1 MNLTE
6 ISVRKPVL
14 AWMIMASTVLFG
26 VVAATRIGISQFPD
40 VDFPTI
46 NVFVTWEGAAPE
58 AMERDVVEPIEETV
72 MQVEGIKSLTSVA
85 RQGSASITIEFDI
98 KRNIDVA
105 LQEVQ
110 TKVAQAQRRLPK
122 DMDPAIVSKTN
133 PEDIPILWLG
143 LSGPYSDQELSDY
156 ARYRVKERLQTLQGV
171 GEITVNGALERNIR
185 VWIDANALDRFRVT
199 AADVV
204 RAIGEQ
210 HIELPSG
217 YLETPGREIS
227 VRVMGEAFDL
237 ETIGNLVVRKV
248 DGAPIYLKQVA
259 FIEDGFEDQRVLARV
274 NGEPAKSLGIRKMR
288 GANAVAVAQSV
299 KAAMVELN
307 EELPAGMR
315 LEVNNDATRF
325 IENAITD
332 IQYELLVAILLT
344 ALVCWLFL
352 GNFSST
358 LNVILAIPMS
368 LLGTVAVI
376 YFLGFTLNT
385 FTLLGLS
392 LAVGLVVDDAIMV
405 IENIF
410 RHAEQGKP
418 KKRAALEGTDE
429 IKFAA
434 LAATIAIVAIFI
446 PVIFMDGVIGQFFL
460 QFGVTLCLAV
470 MFSYAEAVTLAPAR
484 SSQILKLRHAK
495 QSALN
500 RGVEKAFETLARL
513 YKWQLQIALKSPYL
527 VLALATVLLL
537 FSGWLFSKLP
547 SEFVPSQDQSRL
559 IIRYHAA
566 VGSSLSE
573 TSELIKRAEA
583 FMASRPE
590 TARVFTVIGGFT
602 GSVASG
608 QTFWTLKPMKERS
621 LSQNELAD
629 ILRRELRTYPGLR
642 ASIQDPSQSGF
653 TAQRGYPIEF
663 SVQGNDWNT
672 LVAQANLV
680 QQKLSASGLVVDL
693 DSDYRLGQPELRII
707 PNRNAAMDKEVPIAD
722 IANTMNAL
730 VGGVR
735 AGKFNSQG
743 RRIDIRTR
751 LISDQRTRGE
761 DIANLRFRAASGEWV
776 PLSSLVTME
785 EQPAFQAITR
795 KNRERAIT
803 FFANPAPNHSQ
814 DEALKFVESLR
825 QELPPGY
832 RIVFGG
838 ASATFQESF
847 QSLLFTLV
855 LGILVAY
862 MVLAAQFNSFLHP
875 VTVLTILPLSAAG
888 AAFALWSFSITL
900 NIFSLIG
907 ILLLMGIVKK
917 NSIILVDYASKQRDK
932 GHNAIEAMLIAGPVR
947 LRPILMTSISTG
959 MAAVPAAVGI
969 GEGSET
975 RRPMALAV
983 IGGLALST
991 FLSLL
996 VVPAFYIVADRIK
1009 NYLSKKIT
1017 RPTNAADEVDNADK
1031 LAEVS

>member
-26 VVAATRIGISQFPD
+26 IVALTRIGISQFPD

-46 NVFVTWEGAAPE
+46 NVSLIWEGAAPE

-72 MQVEGIKSLTSVA
+72 MQVEGIKSLTSVS
-85 RQGSASITIEFDI
+85 RQGSANIVIEFDL

-110 TKVAQAQRRLPK
+110 TKVAQAQRRLPT
-122 DMDPAIVSKTN
+122 DMDPAIVSKSN
-133 PEDIPILWLG
+133 PEDIPIIWLG

-156 ARYRVKERLQTLQGV
+156 VRYRVKERLQTLNGV
-171 GEITVNGALERNIR
+171 GEISIAGALERNIR
-185 VWIDANALDRFRVT
+185 VWIDANALDRFQVT
-199 AADVV
+199 AADVI

-248 DGAPIYLKQVA
+248 SGAPIYLKQVA
-259 FIEDGFEDQRVLARV
+259 LVEDGFEDQRVMARV
-274 NGEPAKSLGIRKMR
+274 NGEPAKGMGIRKLR
-288 GANAVAVAQSV
+288 GANAVAVAKSI

-307 EELPAGMR
+307 EEFPEGMK
-315 LEVNNDATRF
+315 LEINNDATKF
-325 IENAITD
+325 IEDAVTD
-332 IQYELLVAILLT
+332 IRDELVLAILLT

-392 LAVGLVVDDAIMV
+392 LAVGIVVDDAIMV

-434 LAATIAIVAIFI
+434 LAATIALVAIFI
-446 PVIFMDGVIGQFFL
+446 PVIFMDGVIGKFFL

-470 MFSYAEAVTLAPAR
+470 IFSYAEAVTLAPAR
-484 SSQILKLRHAK
+484 SSQILKLKHAK

-500 RGVEKAFETLARL
+500 RWIDKTFARL
-513 YKWQLQIALKSPYL
+513 EHIYEWQLRRALKTPYFI
-527 VLALATVLLL
+527 LALATVLLL
-537 FSGWLFSKLP
+537 VSAWIFYKLP
-547 SEFVPSQDQSRL
+547 SEFVPPQDQSRL
-559 IIRYHAA
+559 IIRFQASM
-566 VGSSLSE
+566 GSSLSE
-573 TSELIKRAEA
+573 TSKLIKQVEDFIAQRE
-583 FMASRPE
+583 E
-590 TARVFTVIGGFT
+590 TARVYTIIGGFT
-602 GSVASG
+602 GNVASG
-608 QTFWTLKPMKERS
+608 QTFWTLKPRKERA
-621 LSQNELAD
+621 LSHNELAA
-629 ILRRELRTYPGLR
+629 ILRKELKVPGLR
-642 ASIQDPSQSGF
+642 FSIQDPSLAGF

-663 SVQGNDWNT
+663 SVQGSDWDT
-672 LVAQANLV
+672 LVAQAELV
-680 QQKLSASGLVVDL
+680 RQKLSASGKVVDL
-693 DSDYRLGQPELRII
+693 DTDYRLGQPELRII
-707 PNRNAAMDKEVPIAD
+707 PDRNAAMDKEIPLSD

-735 AGKFNSQG
+735 VGKFNSQG

-751 LISDQRTRGE
+751 LISEQRTRGE
-761 DIANLRFRAASGEWV
+761 DVSNLRFRTASGELI
-776 PLSSLVTME
+776 PLSSLASTE
-785 EQPAFQAITR
+785 EKPAFQAITR

-803 FFANPAPNHSQ
+803 FFANPAPGHSQ
-814 DEALKFVESLR
+814 AEAIKLVESLG
-825 QELPPGY
+825 QELKQGY
-832 RIVFGG
+832 RVVFGG
-838 ASATFQESF
+838 ASTTYKESLYG
-847 QSLLFTLV
+847 LLFSLA

-888 AAFALWSFSITL
+888 AAFALLGFGITI

-917 NSIILVDYASKQRDK
+917 NSIILVDYATQQREK
-932 GHNAIEAMLIAGPVR
+932 GLNAFEAMLCAGPVR
-947 LRPILMTSISTG
+947 LRPILMTSIATG
-959 MAAVPAAVGI
+959 MAAVPAALGL

-975 RRPMALAV
+975 RRPMAIAV

-996 VVPAFYIVADRIK
+996 VVPAFYV
-1009 NYLSKKIT
+1009 
-1017 RPTNAADEVDNADK
+1017 VADK
-1031 LAEVS
+1031 LKQRLSRKATQHPGLEEVEPPHTHPL

>member
-46 NVFVTWEGAAPE
+46 NVSVIWEGAAPE

-85 RQGSASITIEFDI
+85 RQGTASITIEFDL

-110 TKVAQAQRRLPK
+110 TKVAQAQRKLPA
-122 DMDPAIVSKTN
+122 DMDPAIVSKSN

-143 LSGPYSDQELSDY
+143 LSGPYSDQMLSDSV
-156 ARYRVKERLQTLQGV
+156 RYRIKERLQTLKGV
-171 GEITVNGALERNIR
+171 GEISIGGALERNIR
-185 VWIDANALDRFRVT
+185 IWIDARELDRFQVT
-199 AADVV
+199 AADVI

-248 DGAPIYLKQVA
+248 NGAPIYLKQVA
-259 FIEDGFEDQRVLARV
+259 RIQDGFEDQRVMARV
-274 NGEPAKSLGIRKMR
+274 NGEPAQGMGIRKLR
-288 GANAVAVAQSV
+288 GANAVAVAQSI
-299 KAAMVELN
+299 KAEMKVLN
-307 EELPAGMR
+307 QELPPGMK
-315 LEVNNDATRF
+315 LEINNDATKF
-325 IENAITD
+325 IEDAVTD
-332 IQYELLVAILLT
+332 IQHELLLAILLT

-352 GNFSST
+352 GNLSST

-392 LAVGLVVDDAIMV
+392 LAVGIVVDDAIMV
-405 IENIF
+405 MENIF
-410 RHAEQGKP
+410 RHAEGGKP
-418 KKRAALEGTDE
+418 KKRAALEGTEE

-446 PVIFMDGVIGQFFL
+446 PVIFMEGVIGQFFL

-484 SSQILKLRHAK
+484 SAQILKLKHSKQK
-495 QSALN
+495 QSTLN
-500 RGVEKAFETLARL
+500 RWVEKAFLGLERI
-513 YKWQLQIALKSPYL
+513 YEWQLKIALKTPYFI
-527 VLALATVLLL
+527 LALATVLLL
-537 FSGWLFSKLP
+537 ASFWVFSKLP
-547 SEFVPSQDQSRL
+547 AEFVPSQDQSRL
-559 IIRYHAA
+559 IVRYQAA
-566 VGSSLSE
+566 IGSSLSE
-573 TSELIKRAEA
+573 TSELIRRVET

-590 TARVFTVIGGFT
+590 TARVYTIIGGFT
-602 GSVASG
+602 GNVASG
-608 QTFWTLKPMKERS
+608 QTFWTLKPRKERS
-621 LSQNELAD
+621 LSQNELANV
-629 ILRRELRTYPGLR
+629 LRKELRTYPGLR
-642 ASIQDPSQSGF
+642 VSIQDPSQSGF

-663 SVQGNDWNT
+663 SVQGNDWDT
-672 LVAQANLV
+672 LVAQANSV

-707 PNRNAAMDKEVPIAD
+707 PNRNAAMDKGIPVSEIAH
-722 IANTMNAL
+722 TMNAL

-735 AGKFNSQG
+735 VGKFNSQG

-761 DIANLRFRAASGEWV
+761 DIANLRFRTASGELI
-776 PLSSLVTME
+776 PLSSLATMQ

-814 DEALKFVESLR
+814 DEALKFVESLKN
-825 QELPPGY
+825 ELAPGY
-832 RIVFGG
+832 RLVFGG
-838 ASATFQESF
+838 ASTTFRESF
-847 QSLLFTLV
+847 QGLLFSLV

-888 AAFALWSFSITL
+888 AAFSLWAFGITV

-917 NSIILVDYASKQRDK
+917 NSIILVDYATQQREK
-932 GHNAIEAMLIAGPVR
+932 GLNAFEAMLHAGPVR
-947 LRPILMTSISTG
+947 LRPILMTSIATG
-959 MAAVPAAVGI
+959 MAAVPAAFGL

-975 RRPMALAV
+975 RRPMAIAV
-983 IGGLALST
+983 IGGLIVST

-996 VVPAFYIVADRIK
+996 VVPAFYIVADRVK
-1009 NYLSKKIT
+1009 NYLGKKLT
-1017 RPTNAADEVDNADK
+1017 PKPENNEQMDE
-1031 LAEVS
+1031 LSQT

>member
-58 AMERDVVEPIEETV
+58 AMERDVVEPIEETI
-72 MQVEGIKSLTSVA
+72 MQVEGIKSLTSVS

-133 PEDIPILWLG
+133 PEDIPIIWLG

-199 AADVV
+199 AADVI

-237 ETIGNLVVRKV
+237 ETINNLIVRKV

-259 FIEDGFEDQRVLARV
+259 FVEDGFEDQRVLARV
-274 NGEPAKSLGIRKMR
+274 NGEPAKSMGIRKMR

-307 EELPAGMR
+307 EELPEGMR

-325 IENAITD
+325 IEHSIKD

-434 LAATIAIVAIFI
+434 LAATVAIVAIFI

-484 SSQILKLRHAK
+484 SAQILKLKHAK

-500 RGVEKAFETLARL
+500 RGVEKAFEALARL
-513 YKWQLQIALKSPYL
+513 YKWQLQIALKFPSV
-527 VLALATVLLL
+527 VLALATTLLL
-537 FSGWLFSKLP
+537 FSGWLFSTLP

-573 TSELIKRAEA
+573 TSELIKRAED

-590 TARVFTVIGGFT
+590 TARVFTVVGGFT

-608 QTFWTLKPMKERS
+608 QTFWTLKPRNERS
-621 LSQNELAD
+621 LSQSELAD
-629 ILRRELRTYPGLR
+629 ILRKELRTYPGLR

-663 SVQGNDWNT
+663 SVQGNDWDT
-672 LVAQANLV
+672 LYAQYQLIMER
-680 QQKLSASGLVVDL
+680 LSASGLVVDL
-693 DSDYRLGQPELRII
+693 DSDYRLGQPELRIV
-707 PNRNAAMDKEVPIAD
+707 PNRNAAMDKEVPIVD

-751 LISDQRTRGE
+751 LVSEQRTRPE
-761 DIANLRFRAASGEWV
+761 DIANLRFRAASGELV
-776 PLSSLVTME
+776 PLSSLVTMQ
-785 EQPAFQAITR
+785 EQPTFQAITR

-803 FFANPAPNHSQ
+803 FFANPAPKHSQ
-814 DEALKFVESLR
+814 DEALKFVESLKK
-825 QELPPGY
+825 ELPPGY

-847 QSLLFTLV
+847 QSLLFTLI

-888 AAFALWSFSITL
+888 AVFALWSYSITL

-917 NSIILVDYASKQRDK
+917 NSIILVDYATKQRDK
-932 GHNAIEAMLIAGPVR
+932 GLNALEAMLVAGPVR

-959 MAAVPAAVGI
+959 MAAVPAAFGS

-996 VVPAFYIVADRIK
+996 VVPAFYVVADRIK
-1009 NYLSKKIT
+1009 NYLSKKLF
-1017 RPTNAADEVDNADK
+1017 RQPKEGGEADK
-1031 LAEVS
+1031 LEELSQI